1 MSAEDDMELDLE
13 AELAAALDEQLE
25 EDDKNRPAAAPPTT
39 TDHAPIPSTTIAPIV
54 PTEQPPQRPDNPRAA
69 ILRLVVAS

>member
-25 EDDKNRPAAAPPTT
+25 EDNNQPAPPTT
-39 TDHAPIPSTTIAPIV
+39 TDHAPIPSTTIIPTAPGD
-54 PTEQPPQRPDNPRAA
+54 QPPERPDNPRAA
-69 ILRLVVAS
+69 ILRLVVAL

>member
-25 EDDKNRPAAAPPTT
+25 EENNQPAPPTT
-39 TDHAPIPSTTIAPIV
+39 TDHAPINSTTLAPIAPGV
-54 PTEQPPQRPDNPRAA
+54 QPPERPDNPRAA
-69 ILRLVVAS
+69 ILRLVITL